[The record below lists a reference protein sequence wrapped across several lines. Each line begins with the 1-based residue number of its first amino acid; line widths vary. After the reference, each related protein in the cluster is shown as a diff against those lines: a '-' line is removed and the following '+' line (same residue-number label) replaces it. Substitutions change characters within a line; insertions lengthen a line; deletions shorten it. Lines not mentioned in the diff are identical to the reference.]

1 MTTKKLLSEII
12 GCAKEKKAED
22 ILALDVSKVTSL
34 SKYFIICSASNTIQ
48 VKSITDN
55 IRDNVDENAW
65 RVEGYE
71 HLNWVIIDYVDIVVH
86 IFFDEIR
93 KYYNLERIWFDA
105 KKVNV

>member
-1 MTTKKLLSEII
+1 M
-12 GCAKEKKAED
+12 
-22 ILALDVSKVTSL
+22 TSL

-55 IRDNVDENAW
+55 IRDNVNENAW

-93 KYYNLERIWFDA
+93 KYYIISNEFGLMQ
-105 KKVNV
+105 KK

>member
-1 MTTKKLLSEII
+1 M
-12 GCAKEKKAED
+12 
-22 ILALDVSKVTSL
+22 TSL

-55 IRDNVDENAW
+55 IRDNVKENAW

>member
-1 MTTKKLLSEII
+1 MRLLGVQKK
-12 GCAKEKKAED
+12 KKAED

>member
-1 MTTKKLLSEII
+1 MCKR
-12 GCAKEKKAED
+12 KKAED

>member
-1 MTTKKLLSEII
+1 MRLLGVQKK
-12 GCAKEKKAED
+12 KKAED

-65 RVEGYE
+65 R
-71 HLNWVIIDYVDIVVH
+71 L
-86 IFFDEIR
+86 
-93 KYYNLERIWFDA
+93 
-105 KKVNV
+105 KV

>member
-1 MTTKKLLSEII
+1 MSIR
-12 GCAKEKKAED
+12 D
-22 ILALDVSKVTSL
+22 I
-34 SKYFIICSASNTIQ
+34 SNTIQ

>member
-1 MTTKKLLSEII
+1 M
-12 GCAKEKKAED
+12 
-22 ILALDVSKVTSL
+22 TSL